1 MDNDIDKLAAALVAF
16 QAEIPEVKK
25 TKTARAGSFSYTYAD
40 LGDIWAAIRKP
51 LSDSKLAVVQVLNG
65 GREGHTQLTTII
77 MHESGQKLESVL
89 DLPTAEKTPQEAGSL
104 FTYYKRYALS
114 AALGISTEEDDD
126 GKAGNKAP
134 AKTTPAAS
142 PNKDMSSKQAGLIK
156 SLAKDAG
163 YSDEKIAAR
172 LMEINS
178 SAEASD
184 AIAKL
189 QALKDEGPGER
200 EWKQ

>member
-1 MDNDIDKLAAALVAF
+1 
-16 QAEIPEVKK
+16 
-25 TKTARAGSFSYTYAD
+25 
-40 LGDIWAAIRKP
+40 
-51 LSDSKLAVVQVLNG
+51 
-65 GREGHTQLTTII
+65 